1 MLISLLLACGDEV
14 DFQKPSKSPSEAS
27 NEPSSET
34 ASEPSSETSDE
45 PSSETAS
52 EPSEEPSSEAAS
64 EPSSEVSNEPN
75 DGPNPDG
82 EWREELYIS
91 PTASHRMDITNFL
104 DVPVANIWNGLAQ
117 ANNGFYFSTHF
128 DGLLTLRRLDWDLGE
143 LWPYVEITQ
152 VDDLEEGD
160 ILADHAMVRW
170 NDKLYFAISTSGDR
184 NLYLLS
190 TDLNGI
196 RIQDVVVQDD
206 DDPRTNDPQLFVQ
219 SFAGEEAV
227 CLRWGR
233 SGPDKYLH
241 CYDEDLNSLHG
252 NTEIITSGPTSQLAH
267 PMQVDDEIWVFSGDA
282 PQRNL
287 VYTRFDL
294 DWNPLS
300 PFEEIIIASENDEWN
315 WASTGVAQMD
325 SGLWVVAYTHMP
337 SEGQDFDARGR
348 MALFDAN
355 FELLHMYKTAGQAT
369 YRPHILT
376 EGNTIVLSY
385 DAGPVMVETWEVTE
399 Q

>member
-14 DFQKPSKSPSEAS
+14 DFQNPSKSPSEAS
-27 NEPSSET
+27 NEPGSET

-91 PTASHRMDITNFL
+91 PTASHRMDITDFL

-300 PFEEIIIASENDEWN
+300 HSRKSSSPLRMMNG
-315 WASTGVAQMD
+315 TGHQQV
-325 SGLWVVAYTHMP
+325 SHKWI
-337 SEGQDFDARGR
+337 QDFGWLHIHTCLQKVRTLMLEGEW
-348 MALFDAN
+348 LFLMQILN
-355 FELLHMYKTAGQAT
+355 CFICTKQPV
-369 YRPHILT
+369 RQHIDPIFSRRETSLFSPMMLD
-376 EGNTIVLSY
+376 LS
-385 DAGPVMVETWEVTE
+385 W
-399 Q
+399 